1 MRRPVSIL
9 ALVVVLL
16 AGLASCSSSGSGGT
30 SACQPVQR
38 EALDPNERHVLP
50 GAPEP
55 TYRTDPPTSGPHE
68 PGAPLAGVL
77 TTPVSRPRQVGALEG
92 GGVLVQY
99 RDITP
104 DQQHELEALASDRV
118 AVAPNP
124 SLPNRV
130 VATAWLY
137 KQICSTVDTSALR
150 TFVDQH
156 VGGGPGTD
164 LGS

>member
-1 MRRPVSIL
+1 MRRFV
-9 ALVVVLL
+9 ALVFVASSLL
-16 AGLASCSSSGSGGT
+16 TAFACSSKGGSAGSGG
-30 SACQPVQR
+30 CQRVQR
-38 EALDPNERHVLP
+38 EALAPNGRHVLP
-50 GAPEP
+50 GARAP
-55 TYRTDPPTSGPHE
+55 TYRPDPPTSGPHE
-68 PGAPLAGVL
+68 PGTPLTGVL
-77 TTPVSRPRQVGALEG
+77 TAPVSRPRQVGALEG
-92 GGVLVQY
+92 GGVLLQY
-99 RDITP
+99 RDLTP
-104 DQQHELEALASDRV
+104 EQQRDLEGLASDKV

-124 SLPNRV
+124 SLPDRV